1 MVTNW
6 NAHLVS
12 SIGHAPKLCLLDL
25 DGTLIDSVPDI
36 SKALDASLKELG
48 LNSIG
53 VDKAASFVGNG
64 ADVLIQRALA
74 WVNKQ
79 DFDKVD
85 SQQKHQLKKVFNR
98 HYLAAVQTPHAP
110 FSGVDEWLNQ
120 VSIPKVLI
128 TNKPRMFTEPLL
140 AGLDWQ
146 GHFQQVLCADDL
158 TEKKPSPQPLLFACK
173 KQNISPS
180 QAVMIGDSK
189 NDIQAAKAAGV
200 FSIAVSYGYN
210 HDEPISAS
218 QPDWLVDNLFEL
230 LKS

>member
-1 MVTNW
+1 MASNW

-25 DGTLIDSVPDI
+25 DGTLIDSVPDLA
-36 SKALDASLKELG
+36 KALDASLKELG
-48 LNSIG
+48 LSPIG
-53 VDKAASFVGNG
+53 VKNTARFVGNG
-64 ADVLIQRALA
+64 ADALMQRALA
-74 WVNKQ
+74 WVKNQPLEEVDKQ
-79 DFDKVD
+79 
-85 SQQKHQLKKVFNR
+85 QQQSLRETFNR

-140 AGLDWQ
+140 AGLGWQ
-146 GHFQQVLCADDL
+146 GHFQQVLCGDDVK
-158 TEKKPSPQPLLFACK
+158 EKKPSPQPVLFACK
-173 KQNISPS
+173 TQNISPN
-180 QAVMIGDSK
+180 QALMIGDSK

-218 QPDWLVDNLFEL
+218 QPDWLVNDLFEL
-230 LKS
+230 LD